1 MDVLIEIYGTPKE
14 IVVGEITEEQYE
26 YWKERE
32 QGYGD
37 SPSLADYCL
46 KKDDYEIDEEYD
58 FILDDW
64 TDLNDV
70 YFSTGFI
77 QDEDTDEIEIQFSYD
92 GKEPEI
98 LQTKLGQIKTSIE
111 LDEPE
116 ISSFHFIGNE
126 TYEKQLCFS
135 GILEANTF
143 FAGSYQ
149 LGLLFHRDII
159 YDQKVITGV
168 SFMSPNNH
176 EQPILNKTKINS
188 SVIDQKFYVKP

>member
-1 MDVLIEIYGTPKE
+1 MDVLIEIYGIPKE

-26 YWKERE
+26 FWKERE

-70 YFSTGFI
+70 YVSTGFI
-77 QDEDTDEIEIQFSYD
+77 QDENSDEIEIQYTFE
-92 GKEPEI
+92 GQEPET
-98 LQTKLGQIKTSIE
+98 LRTKSNQMKTSIE

-143 FAGSYQ
+143 HNGARHFGFR
-149 LGLLFHRDII
+149 FHRDVI
-159 YDQKVITGV
+159 YDQKLITGI
-168 SFMSPNNH
+168 SFKTLTQN
-176 EQPILNKTKINS
+176 ETLLNKTKINS
-188 SVIDQKFYVKP
+188 SVVEQKFYLKP

>member
-26 YWKERE
+26 FWKERE

-70 YFSTGFI
+70 YVSTGFI
-77 QDEDTDEIEIQFSYD
+77 QDENSDVIEIQYTFE
-92 GKEPEI
+92 GQEPGT
-98 LQTKLGQIKTSIE
+98 LRTKSNQMKTSIE

-116 ISSFHFIGNE
+116 ISSFHFIGHE

-143 FAGSYQ
+143 HMGERHF
-149 LGLLFHRDII
+149 GLRFHRDVI
-159 YDQKVITGV
+159 YDQKLITGI
-168 SFMSPNNH
+168 SFETLTQN
-176 EQPILNKTKINS
+176 ETLLNKTKINS
-188 SVIDQKFYVKP
+188 SVIDQKFYLKP

>member
-26 YWKERE
+26 FWKERE

-37 SPSLADYCL
+37 SPSLTDYCL

-70 YFSTGFI
+70 YVSTGFI
-77 QDEDTDEIEIQFSYD
+77 QDENSDEIEIQYTFE
-92 GKEPEI
+92 GQEPKT
-98 LQTKLGQIKTSIE
+98 LRTTPNQVKTSIE

-126 TYEKQLCFS
+126 IYEKQLCFS
-135 GILEANTF
+135 GTLEANTF
-143 FAGSYQ
+143 IIGSRQ
-149 LGLLFHRDII
+149 LSLCFHRDII
-159 YDQKVITGV
+159 YDQKLITGI
-168 SFMSPNNH
+168 SFETLTQS
-176 EQPILNKTKINS
+176 ETLLNKTKINP
-188 SVIDQKFYVKP
+188 SVVEQKFYLKP